1 MRLIKKKLET
11 FNCATVYIYKFTN
24 MNEQYLITI
33 NDFSLQNIMSSRP
46 IGSTA
51 FKWASQKSIK

>member
-46 IGSTA
+46 ISSTA